1 MNISSDKRIG
11 RQSGKKGS
19 DQSTGLRGTGRQP
32 IDQGQGF
39 FDGLSVEFL
48 IHELKDPIS
57 IIETGARALLE
68 RQDKYGAL
76 TPKQEKTLKR
86 MLRNTRKTRSM
97 LYDMLEVGRSESGVC
112 LTCRF
117 QPVAALQTA
126 LMDALDTLPA
136 GVPETVRNSDRS
148 SEIVGFFADMGI
160 RLDVTDDVYQIE
172 VFEDEIKFRQIVG
185 NLIKNALHHRK
196 KQLDIRMEYDDGF
209 LCIDVTDDGPGVD
222 PKNHHLIFERYAQVD
237 ECAILERKG
246 HGLGLAGAL
255 RIVRCLGGDIHISSK
270 KGTGATFHLKF
281 PCSGQGIGDKVK

>member
-1 MNISSDKRIG
+1 MTISSDKPIDQHSGEKGPDPSVGRSTRG
-11 RQSGKKGS
+11 RQSRE
-19 DQSTGLRGTGRQP
+19 QGR
-32 IDQGQGF
+32 GF

-57 IIETGARALLE
+57 IIETGARAMLE

-126 LMDALDTLPA
+126 LMDALDTLPV

-148 SEIVGFFADMGI
+148 AEIVGFFADMGI
-160 RLDVTDDVYQIE
+160 RLDVSDDVHHLEIL
-172 VFEDEIKFRQIVG
+172 EDEIKFRQIVG

-196 KQLDIRMEYDDGF
+196 K
-209 LCIDVTDDGPGVD
+209 TA
-222 PKNHHLIFERYAQVD
+222 RYP
-237 ECAILERKG
+237 
-246 HGLGLAGAL
+246 HGL
-255 RIVRCLGGDIHISSK
+255 
-270 KGTGATFHLKF
+270 
-281 PCSGQGIGDKVK
+281 

>member
-1 MNISSDKRIG
+1 MGISSDKDTGQQTMGI
-11 RQSGKKGS
+11 GS
-19 DQSTGLRGTGRQP
+19 DREPALSKTDKGHPG
-32 IDQGQGF
+32 QGQGF

-86 MLRNTRKTRSM
+86 MFRNTRKTRSM

-117 QPVAALQTA
+117 QPVKALQTA

-136 GVPETVRNSDRS
+136 GVPDDVRESEGASDT
-148 SEIVGFFADMGI
+148 VGFFSDMGI
-160 RLDVTDDVYQIE
+160 HLDVTDDVHQME
-172 VFEDEIKFRQIVG
+172 VFEDETKFRQIVG

-196 KQLDIRMEYDDGF
+196 KQLDIRMAYDDGF
-209 LCIDVTDDGPGVD
+209 LCIDVTDDGPGWI
-222 PKNHHLIFERYAQVD
+222 PR
-237 ECAILERKG
+237 
-246 HGLGLAGAL
+246 
-255 RIVRCLGGDIHISSK
+255 
-270 KGTGATFHLKF
+270 TTT
-281 PCSGQGIGDKVK
+281 

>member
-1 MNISSDKRIG
+1 MGISSDKG
-11 RQSGKKGS
+11 TGQQTMGQGPEQKSALSQSGPG
-19 DQSTGLRGTGRQP
+19 QSNQ
-32 IDQGQGF
+32 DEGF

-97 LYDMLEVGRSESGVC
+97 LYDMLEVGRTESGVC

-117 QPVAALQTA
+117 QPVQALQTA
-126 LMDALDTLPA
+126 LMEALDTLPA
-136 GVPETVRNSDRS
+136 GVPDVVRESEQPSDVVS
-148 SEIVGFFADMGI
+148 LFSDMGI
-160 RLDVTDDVYQIE
+160 RLDVTDDVHQLE

-196 KQLDIRMEYDDGF
+196 KQLDIRMAYADGF

-222 PKNHHLIFERYAQVD
+222 PKNHNLIFERYAQVN
-237 ECAILERKG
+237 ECAIVERKG
-246 HGLGLAGAL
+246 HGLE
-255 RIVRCLGGDIHISSK
+255 
-270 KGTGATFHLKF
+270 
-281 PCSGQGIGDKVK
+281 GQVP

>member
-1 MNISSDKRIG
+1 MGISSDR
-11 RQSGKKGS
+11 RS
-19 DQSTGLRGTGRQP
+19 GRQP
-32 IDQGQGF
+32 SGKRSEDPSALSNTDRGHSNQDQGF

-57 IIETGARALLE
+57 IIETGARTLLE

-97 LYDMLEVGRSESGVC
+97 LYDLLEVGRSESGVC

-117 QPVAALQTA
+117 RPVQALQTA
-126 LMDALDTLPA
+126 LMEALDTLPA
-136 GVPETVRNSDRS
+136 GVPETLRDTDQA
-148 SEIVGFFADMGI
+148 SEIVGFFGDMGI
-160 RLDVTDDVYQIE
+160 RLEVTSDVHQLEI
-172 VFEDEIKFRQIVG
+172 FEDEIKFRQIVG

-196 KQLDIRMEYDDGF
+196 QKLDIRMAYNDGF

-222 PKNHHLIFERYAQVD
+222 PKNHSLIFERYAQVN

-255 RIVRCLGGDIHISSK
+255 RVARCLGGDIHITSK
-270 KGTGATFHLKF
+270 KGAGATFHLRF
-281 PCSGQGIGDKVK
+281 PCSGKGIGDKIE